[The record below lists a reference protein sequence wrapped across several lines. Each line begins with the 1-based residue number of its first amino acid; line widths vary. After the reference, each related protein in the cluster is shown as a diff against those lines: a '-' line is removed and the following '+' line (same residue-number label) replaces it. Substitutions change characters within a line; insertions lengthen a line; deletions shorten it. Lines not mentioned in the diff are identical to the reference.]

1 MENIGRKDL
10 LELLEQLRLKAD
22 WRESN
27 AIRDV
32 LEKLLELLLDGSEAA
47 GA

>member
-10 LELLEQLRLKAD
+10 LELLEKLRLEAD
-22 WRESN
+22 WRTPD

-32 LEKLLELLLDGSEAA
+32 LERLLELLIDGATA
-47 GA
+47 